1 VSPWTA
7 PRPFVLDMTAAERDL
22 DYRPVVRYAD
32 SVLDTVRWLLEHVKG
47 RAWQEA
53 LPPLA
58 AASEALFPYQEEDAV
73 IRELLGET
81 GSKR

>member
-1 VSPWTA
+1 
-7 PRPFVLDMTAAERDL
+7 MTAAERDL

-32 SVLDTVRWLLEHVKG
+32 AVQDTARWLLEHVIG

-58 AASEALFPYQEEDAV
+58 QAAEAIFPYQEEDAV
-73 IRELLGET
+73 IRELLGEA

>member
-1 VSPWTA
+1 MDR

-22 DYRPVVRYAD
+22 DYRPVVRYAAA
-32 SVLDTVRWLLEHVKG
+32 VQDTARWPLEHVEG

-58 AASEALFPYQEEDAV
+58 RAADAIFPYQEEDAV
-73 IRELLGET
+73 IRELLGEA